1 MDWESVSEI
10 EAKSIASLS
19 QSPRPLRLSCGVQH
33 YPWGDRDFIPDLLG
47 LANPERKPFAELW
60 IGAHPDLMAYAL
72 VGSQPIALDKL
83 FSALPEVLLG
93 PEAVLRYRGQLP
105 FLMKILAAAQPLSI
119 QVHPDRRQAEA
130 GFMQEERLGIPLNH
144 AQRNYR
150 DCNHKPEL
158 LCALT
163 DFYALK
169 GFRPEAEI
177 ADQLAAIPEWHKLV
191 GHFRE
196 LGLRDFY
203 RYLMTLPQVEVDQ
216 WLAPLLARLREQGPL
231 PKNCR
236 EYWLLKADELYSQGG
251 HHDRGLFS
259 LYLLNFICL
268 RPGQAIFQSAG
279 ELHSYLEGVG
289 VEVMA
294 NSNNVLRGGLTSKHV
309 DIQAL
314 LEIVKFEGKQAKTL
328 LPEQRGQEAFY
339 PAPVEEFVLSRVELP
354 KARVHSTVGPLRLGI
369 VLTGSVVLV
378 WEAGQLSLSRGQS
391 YLIPHGC
398 KCRIQAKTD
407 AVLYQSA
414 CLV

>member
-1 MDWESVSEI
+1 MGAEPELDRLQAAI
-10 EAKSIASLS
+10 DSLA
-19 QSPRPLRLSCGVQH
+19 QRPKPLPLCCGVQ
-33 YPWGDRDFIPDLLG
+33 YYAWGDCDFIPALLDI
-47 LANPERKPFAELW
+47 ANLDRKPFAELW
-60 IGAHPDLMAYAL
+60 IGAHPDLSAQAV
-72 VGSQPIALDKL
+72 VGHAKVPLDRL
-83 FSALPEVLLG
+83 LAAIPEVLLG
-93 PEAVLRYRGQLP
+93 PEAVFRYGGQLP

-119 QVHPDRRQAEA
+119 QVHPDKQQAEA
-130 GFMQEERLGIPLNH
+130 GFLREDRLGIPLSL

-177 ADQLAAIPEWHKLV
+177 ADQLAAIPEWHGLLAS
-191 GHFRE
+191 FRR
-196 LGLRDFY
+196 LGLKGFY
-203 RYLMTLPQVEVDQ
+203 HYLMTLPQVAVDQ
-216 WLAPLLARLREQGPL
+216 QLAPLLARLRQQGSP

-236 EYWLLKADELYSQGG
+236 EYWLLKADDLYSQGG

-259 LYLLNFICL
+259 FYLLNFICL
-268 RPGQAIFQSAG
+268 RPGEAIFQSAG

-314 LEIVKFEGKQAKTL
+314 LEIVKFDGRRTDVL
-328 LPEQRGQEAFY
+328 FPQRLGSEAVY
-339 PAPVEEFVLSRVELP
+339 PVPVEEFVLSRVELP
-354 KARVHSTVGPLRLGI
+354 RAGVYSVVGPLRLGI
-369 VLTGSVVLV
+369 VLTGKVCLA
-378 WEAGQLSLSRGQS
+378 WEGGQLHLSRGQS

-398 KCRIQAKTD
+398 NCRFRAETE

-414 CLV
+414 CLR

>member
-19 QSPRPLRLSCGVQH
+19 QSPRPLQLSCGVQP

-72 VGSQPIALDKL
+72 VDSQPIALDKL

-93 PEAVLRYRGQLP
+93 PEAMLRYGGQLP

-119 QVHPDRRQAEA
+119 QVHPDKQQAEA
-130 GFMQEERLGIPLNH
+130 GFMREEWLGIPLSQ

-150 DCNHKPEL
+150 DGNHKPEL

-177 ADQLAAIPEWHKLV
+177 ADQLAAIPEWHELV
-191 GHFRE
+191 ARFHQ
-196 LGLRDFY
+196 LGLKDFY
-203 RYLMTLPQVEVDQ
+203 HYLMTLPQLAVDQ
-216 WLAPLLARLREQGPL
+216 WLAPLLARLRQQGPL

-236 EYWLLKADELYSQGG
+236 EYWLLKADELYSQDG

-268 RPGQAIFQSAG
+268 RPGQAIFQAAG
-279 ELHSYLEGVG
+279 ELHAYLEGVG

-328 LPEQRGQEAFY
+328 LPEQRGQEAVY

-354 KARVHSTVGPLRLGI
+354 KASVHATVGPLRLGI

-378 WEAGQLSLSRGQS
+378 WESGQLSLSRGQT

-398 KCRIQAKTD
+398 KCRIQAQTD